1 MWRYVT
7 QLPQGRN
14 AARVSDLCRVRGSF
28 SFSSD
33 ALLVSFCAIGLYT
46 VFNSRGFYSL
56 AFCLADSCTCYASF
70 DAQKWHNTWHI
81 GCAYRLHTWTQVSIT
96 LKRHASNFHALVTYT
111 TPLSPKNQFAVLF
124 IAVISY
130 EWYSQMGFYFRVVKA
145 LPRNANW

>member
-56 AFCLADSCTCYASF
+56 AFCLTDSYTCYASF
-70 DAQKWHNTWHI
+70 DAQNGFARGISVARIDFTHER
-81 GCAYRLHTWTQVSIT
+81 GFQSL
-96 LKRHASNFHALVTYT
+96 LKVDASNFHALVTYT

-130 EWYSQMGFYFRVVKA
+130 E
-145 LPRNANW
+145 